1 MVRSRHDGGQMP
13 KYIATGGATGEADI
27 EIAGKT
33 YSAGDT
39 VELVGKKDLWLVE
52 QGYLKAQTS
61 KQTSKGIK

>member
-1 MVRSRHDGGQMP
+1 MTEVRMS

-52 QGYLKAQTS
+52 QGYLKATS
-61 KQTSKGIK
+61 KQTSKGTK

>member
-1 MVRSRHDGGQMP
+1 MP

-39 VELVGKKDLWLVE
+39 VELTGKKDLWLVE
-52 QGYLKAQTS
+52 QGYLKATS
-61 KQTSKGIK
+61 KQTSKGTK

>member
-1 MVRSRHDGGQMP
+1 MVRSRHNGGQMP

-52 QGYLKAQTS
+52 Q
-61 KQTSKGIK
+61 

>member
-1 MVRSRHDGGQMP
+1 MS

-39 VELVGKKDLWLVE
+39 VELTGKKDLWLVE
-52 QGYLKAQTS
+52 QGYLKATS
-61 KQTSKGIK
+61 KQTSKGTK